1 MSGVGTLWQILPRPI
16 RELPADLVG
25 TCMTVVATTL
35 AVFLPILEETP
46 VRVPLGL
53 AFVLFVPGYALVSAL
68 FPRGRGARRSGPRS
82 GSGIES
88 ESEDDGEEPRPDDSL
103 LSWPLSLE
111 ASLTGGERCVLA
123 VALSVSVVP
132 LVGLV
137 LYFGL
142 GTVAAQ
148 PLVGALSAITL
159 VATLIG
165 AKRRHAL
172 PPAERF
178 QPPVERWITAVRAP
192 VSAAES
198 RPAAAIHISVA
209 IVLLLAVSSIGYAVV
224 GPQTGEQFSEVSILT
239 ETNNGELVAGNY
251 PTSFDDGESHELVF
265 TVENRERRTVGYTVV
280 VVEQGVENDSV
291 VEQRE
296 LKRFETELEHGRTWN
311 HAHDVQPSVSGETVR
326 LAWLVYLDGDVP
338 ESPSLENADY
348 STHRWVEVS
357 APAEPEEGDGGGTE
371 ADEDR

>member
-1 MSGVGTLWQILPRPI
+1 MS
-16 RELPADLVG
+16 
-25 TCMTVVATTL
+25 
-35 AVFLPILEETP
+35 
-46 VRVPLGL
+46 
-53 AFVLFVPGYALVSAL
+53 
-68 FPRGRGARRSGPRS
+68 
-82 GSGIES
+82 
-88 ESEDDGEEPRPDDSL
+88 
-103 LSWPLSLE
+103 
-111 ASLTGGERCVLA
+111 
-123 VALSVSVVP
+123 

-148 PLVGALSAITL
+148 PLVGTLSAITL

-178 QPPVERWITAVRAP
+178 QPPVERWIAAVRAP
-192 VSAAES
+192 ASAAES

-239 ETNNGELVAGNY
+239 ETNDGELVAGNY
-251 PTSFDDGESHELVF
+251 PTTFDDGESHELVF

-280 VVEQGVENDSV
+280 VIEQAVENDSV
-291 VEQRE
+291 AEQRE

-311 HAHDVQPSVSGETVR
+311 HAHDVQPTVSGETVR

-357 APAEPEEGDGGGTE
+357 APAEPEEGDGGFPVSPPSPSRDAILLVVTSSVVSFDPGFTAVPWFNVNCSTSAVIE
-371 ADEDR
+371 WFATPVAIGIFGPR

>member
-1 MSGVGTLWQILPRPI
+1 MSGVGTLWRILPRPI

-25 TCMTVVATTL
+25 TCMIVVATTL

-68 FPRGRGARRSGPRS
+68 FPRGCDARRSGSRFGF
-82 GSGIES
+82 GSR
-88 ESEDDGEEPRPDDSL
+88 DNGEEPHPDDSL
-103 LSWPLSLE
+103 FSRPLE
-111 ASLTGGERCVLA
+111 TSLTGGERCVLSL
-123 VALSVSVVP
+123 ALSVSVVP

-142 GTVAAQ
+142 GTVAAR

-178 QPPVERWITAVRAP
+178 QPPVDRWINAVRDPA
-192 VSAAES
+192 SAVES

-239 ETNNGELVAGNY
+239 ETNDGELVAGNY
-251 PTSFDDGESHELVF
+251 PTSFDGGENRELVF

-280 VVEQGVENDSV
+280 VVEQAVENDSV

-296 LKRFETELEHGRTWN
+296 LNRFETELEHGRTWN
-311 HAHDVQPSVSGETVR
+311 HTHDVQPTVSGETVR

-338 ESPSLENADY
+338 ESPSLENAEY
-348 STHRWVEVS
+348 STHRWIEVS
-357 APAEPEEGDGGGTE
+357 TPEEPEEGGGGGTE
-371 ADEDR
+371 ADEDG